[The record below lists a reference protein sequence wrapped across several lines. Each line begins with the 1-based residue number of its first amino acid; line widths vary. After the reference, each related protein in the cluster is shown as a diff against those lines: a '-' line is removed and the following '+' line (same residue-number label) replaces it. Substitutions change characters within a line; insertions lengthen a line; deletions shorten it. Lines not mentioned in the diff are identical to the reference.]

1 MPTLPALMRL
11 VRGSSSA
18 VDLETEEGRSFLQER
33 LALYNEL
40 CFLISGSFFLV
51 GAALLA
57 IQLPAPE
64 PVSAEQQGQAVA
76 LHAVTLL
83 VNLVAWLGLARGP
96 RLSAGWL
103 RVVDAGALLLVC
115 VGFSLQF
122 VSASAPRL
130 SQMGPFPRVTLVLIL
145 THALIARAVFV
156 PSPTAWTTVVSAT
169 VALPVVAAA
178 GFAPLPAYAVGPAP
192 GLSVAI
198 WAGLWALCA
207 VVVAAI
213 TSRVIYGLREEVRE
227 ARRLGQYTL
236 EEKLGEGGMGT
247 VYRARHSML
256 RRPTAIK
263 LLPPEKAGRAA
274 LERFEREVQ
283 LTARLSHPN
292 TVAVFDY
299 GRTPDGVF
307 YYAMEY
313 LEGANLDTLVREDGP
328 QPPARVVHVL
338 RQVAAALAEAHGVG
352 LIHRDVKPENVILCE
367 RGGAP
372 DVAKVVDFGLVRDLE
387 RTTSASSTNLVQG
400 TPLYL
405 SPEAIKAPDR
415 VDGRSDLYALGAVGY
430 FLLTGEHVFTGAT
443 MVEVCSHHLYS
454 RPQPPSIRLGRP
466 LPAALEAL
474 VLECLEKD
482 PQRRPG
488 SAGALRDR
496 LAALAEGLPWSNES
510 ARAWW
515 DVWRAR
521 PERQRTPKE
530 ALPGRLSV
538 SMLGRSAGEQAG

>member
-1 MPTLPALMRL
+1 
-11 VRGSSSA
+11 
-18 VDLETEEGRSFLQER
+18 
-33 LALYNEL
+33 
-40 CFLISGSFFLV
+40 
-51 GAALLA
+51 
-57 IQLPAPE
+57 
-64 PVSAEQQGQAVA
+64 
-76 LHAVTLL
+76 
-83 VNLVAWLGLARGP
+83 
-96 RLSAGWL
+96 
-103 RVVDAGALLLVC
+103 
-115 VGFSLQF
+115 
-122 VSASAPRL
+122 
-130 SQMGPFPRVTLVLIL
+130 
-145 THALIARAVFV
+145 
-156 PSPTAWTTVVSAT
+156 
-169 VALPVVAAA
+169 
-178 GFAPLPAYAVGPAP
+178 
-192 GLSVAI
+192 
-198 WAGLWALCA
+198 
-207 VVVAAI
+207 
-213 TSRVIYGLREEVRE
+213 VIYGLREEVRE

-367 RGGAP
+367 RGGVP

-430 FLLTGEHVFTGAT
+430 FLLTGQHVFTGAT

-454 RPQPPSIRLGRP
+454 PPQPPSSRLGRP
-466 LPAALEAL
+466 LPAPLEAL

-482 PQRRPG
+482 PKRRPA
-488 SAGALRDR
+488 SALALRDR
-496 LAALAEGLPWSNES
+496 LAALAEGLPWSEAS

-521 PERQRTPKE
+521 PERQRPPKDS
-530 ALPGRLSV
+530 LPGRLSV
-538 SMLGRSAGEQAG
+538 SMLGRSAGEPAR